1 MKQRAFV
8 YFWIDKFVFIRLGKS
23 ILSSLKM
30 AYIEKFVTGYGITF
44 VANKG
49 NSEAFVKAPEK
60 WEEISSNLEINDRS
74 ILMFCGGKNN
84 GKSSLVR
91 YLINK
96 YNQEHNSYIIYM
108 DFDPGQPEM
117 TTPGVVSAH
126 IIRSTAQPLKSPTYL
141 NVFQHEPI
149 AMASVGGTNM
159 SVNPQMYIEN
169 CRHIYNQ
176 VKEYQ
181 ISQKEKRPIFVN
193 TMGHIRNV
201 GLAMLMDLIKICHP
215 TNLTVIN
222 IESDPMR
229 TIYADLSPRAMNTTS
244 ASFYYETSQQP
255 KTKKLDYKLDIYNL
269 GFLFVDSSSIAT
281 KNRTAL
287 QLAYLGSIPEALYK
301 PVMQLSPRWLSLDT
315 VSIYCVSSYPLKP
328 AIVLELLHHS
338 WVHLVKNKRSNS
350 DQKSGDN
357 TLCTVLDNV
366 SENTMF
372 GCGIIAHIDIEKR
385 RLAIVTPLSQEIIN
399 EEVDCVIKP
408 LSIQVAREIIQSSEP

>member
-1 MKQRAFV
+1 MLV
-8 YFWIDKFVFIRLGKS
+8 YIFTLHVSHLQLVDS
-23 ILSSLKM
+23 IPILVRM

-49 NSEAFVKAPEK
+49 NSEAFIKAPQK
-60 WEEISSNLEINDRS
+60 WEEISSNLEISDKS

-91 YLINK
+91 YLVNK
-96 YNQEHNSYIIYM
+96 YNQEHNCYVIYM

-126 IIRSTAQPLKSPTYL
+126 IVRSSAPPLKSPTYL

-159 SVNPQMYIEN
+159 SVNPKMYIEN
-169 CRHIYNQ
+169 CRYICNQ

-181 ISQKEKRPIFVN
+181 SSQNENRPIFIN

-201 GLAMLMDLIKICHP
+201 GLAMQMDLIKVCSP

-229 TIYADLSPRAMNTTS
+229 TIYADLSSDAMNDVR
-244 ASFYYETSQQP
+244 ASFYYETSHQNKP
-255 KTKKLDYKLDIYNL
+255 KKLKYKYDVHNL

-287 QLAYLGSIPEALYK
+287 QLAYLGSMPEALYK
-301 PVMQLSPRWLSLDT
+301 PIMQISPKWISLNS

-338 WVHLVKNKRSNS
+338 WVHLVKNKRPNTSPRSSDDNS
-350 DQKSGDN
+350 FCNVIDN
-357 TLCTVLDNV
+357 L
-366 SENTMF
+366 SENEMF
-372 GCGIIAHIDIEKR
+372 GSGIVAHIDIEKK
-385 RLAIVTPLSQEIIN
+385 RLAIVTPLSQEIIDR
-399 EEVDCVIKP
+399 EVDCVVKP
-408 LSIQVAREIIQSSEP
+408 LSIQVAREIIQSSDL

>member
-1 MKQRAFV
+1 
-8 YFWIDKFVFIRLGKS
+8 
-23 ILSSLKM
+23 M

-44 VANKG
+44 VANKS
-49 NSEAFVKAPEK
+49 NTEAFVKAPEK
-60 WEEISSNLEINDRS
+60 WEEIHSNLDITDQS

-96 YNQEHNSYIIYM
+96 HNQENENSYVIYM

-126 IIRSTAQPLKSPTYL
+126 IIRSDAQPLKSPTYM

-159 SVNPQMYIEN
+159 SVNPRMYIEN
-169 CRHIYNQ
+169 CRYIYNQ
-176 VKEYQ
+176 VKEYL
-181 ISQKEKRPIFVN
+181 SKRKESKPIFIN

-201 GLAMLMDLIKICHP
+201 GLAMQVDLIRICRP

-229 TIYADLSPRAMNTTS
+229 TIYADLSASAMNDAK
-244 ASFYYETSQQP
+244 ASFYYETSQQN
-255 KTKKLDYKLDIYNL
+255 KMKKFDYKYDTYNL
-269 GFLFVDSSSIAT
+269 GFLFVDSSSMAA

-287 QLAYLGSIPEALYK
+287 QLAYLGQLPEALYK
-301 PVMQLSPRWLSLDT
+301 PIMQISPKWVSLDS
-315 VSIYCVSSYPLKP
+315 VSIYCVSSYPLQP
-328 AIVLELLHHS
+328 AIVYELLHHS
-338 WVHLVKNKRSNS
+338 WVHLVKNKRPNLVSQN
-350 DQKSGDN
+350 SGDSN
-357 TLCTVLDNV
+357 NSILNVIDNLA
-366 SENTMF
+366 ENEMF
-372 GCGIIAHIDIEKR
+372 GCGIIAHIDIEKK
-385 RLAIVTPLSQEIIN
+385 RLAIVTPLSQEVID

-408 LSIQVAREIIQSSEP
+408 LSIQVAREIIQSSDL

>member
-1 MKQRAFV
+1 MSIIFRLVAPTLNLSA
-8 YFWIDKFVFIRLGKS
+8 IR
-23 ILSSLKM
+23 M

-49 NSEAFVKAPEK
+49 NTEAFVKAPQK
-60 WEEISSNLEINDRS
+60 WEEISSNLNINDQS
-74 ILMFCGGKNN
+74 VLMFCGGKNN

-96 YNQEHNSYIIYM
+96 HNQEHNSYVIYM

-126 IIRSTAQPLKSPTYL
+126 IIRSNAQPLKSPTYL

-149 AMASVGGTNM
+149 AVASVGGTNM
-159 SVNPQMYIEN
+159 SVNPKMYIEN
-169 CRHIYNQ
+169 CRYIYNQ

-181 ISQKEKRPIFVN
+181 SNQNESRPVFVN

-201 GLAMLMDLIKICHP
+201 GLAMQMDLIKICRP

-229 TIYADLSPRAMNTTS
+229 TIYADLSPAAMNDAR
-244 ASFYYETSQQP
+244 ASFYYETSQQS
-255 KTKKLDYKLDIYNL
+255 KTKKLDYRYDTYNL
-269 GFLFVDSSSIAT
+269 GFLFVDSSSIAA

-287 QLAYLGSIPEALYK
+287 QLAYLGTLPEALYK
-301 PVMQLSPRWLSLDT
+301 PIMQISPKWVSLES

-328 AIVLELLHHS
+328 TIVLELLHHS
-338 WVHLVKNKRSNS
+338 WVHLVKNKRPNAVPTNS
-350 DQKSGDN
+350 SGEDSI
-357 TLCTVLDNV
+357 CTVIDTL
-366 SENTMF
+366 SENEMF
-372 GCGIIAHIDIEKR
+372 GCGIVAHIDIEKK
-385 RLAIVTPLSQEIIN
+385 RLALVTPLSQEVIN
-399 EEVDCVIKP
+399 KEVDCVIKP
-408 LSIQVAREIIQSSEP
+408 LSIQVAREIIQSSDL